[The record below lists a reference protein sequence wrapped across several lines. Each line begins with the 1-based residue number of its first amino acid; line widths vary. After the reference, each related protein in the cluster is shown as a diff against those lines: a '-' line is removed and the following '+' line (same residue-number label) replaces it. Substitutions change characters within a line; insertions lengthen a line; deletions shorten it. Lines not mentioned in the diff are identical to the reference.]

1 MAMKRTLLAALLLLA
16 VVAATARALT
26 VLPVHRWFIYDVNG
40 KLSEQGGAFDEREA
54 AALAVFG
61 PGSTLKP
68 FVLAAAVAGGLDPQT
83 KYTCKPFPLTVPAQE
98 RCWLADGHGP
108 VELAPA
114 LANSCSAYTRWA
126 TKYVDADRYRK
137 LLVDLGFGERLP
149 AKDVFR
155 ALGGEAWM
163 GAAKGIAVTAD
174 ELARAYL
181 NAFAEPPKIRLAG
194 RAALRQ
200 GLIECCLTGTG
211 KTARRSSPML
221 SIMGK
226 TGTGHTLDGR
236 QLGVFVGL
244 TPADKPTQ
252 AIVMLVRDHDGMM
265 AAQMAGDRLSWWLNQ
280 PGR

>member
-1 MAMKRTLLAALLLLA
+1 MAMKRTLIAALLLLLVA
-16 VVAATARALT
+16 AATARALT
-26 VLPVHRWFIYDVNG
+26 VMPVHRWFIYDVNG
-40 KLSEQGGAFDEREA
+40 KMIEQGGAYDEREA

-83 KYTCKPFPLTVPAQE
+83 KYTCKPFPLTVPAEQ
-98 RCWLADGHGP
+98 RCWLAAGHGP
-108 VELAPA
+108 VDLAPA

-126 TKYVDADRYRK
+126 GRYVDADRYRK

-149 AKDVFR
+149 AKDTFR
-155 ALGGEAWM
+155 ALGIEAWM

-174 ELARAYL
+174 DLARAYL
-181 NAFAEPPKIRLAG
+181 TAFAEPPKIRLAG
-194 RAALRQ
+194 RVAIRR

-244 TPADKPTQ
+244 TPVDKPTH
-252 AIVMLVRDHDGMM
+252 AIVMLVRDNDGMM
-265 AAQMAGDRLSWWLNQ
+265 AAQMGGDRLTTWLNR

>member
-1 MAMKRTLLAALLLLA
+1 MNAVTQRTRRLAAGDDMAMKRTFARGV
-16 VVAATARALT
+16 VVAGGRCRNGRALT

-83 KYTCKPFPLTVPAQE
+83 KYTASRSP
-98 RCWLADGHGP
+98 
-108 VELAPA
+108 
-114 LANSCSAYTRWA
+114 
-126 TKYVDADRYRK
+126 DRSRSGS
-137 LLVDLGFGERLP
+137 L
-149 AKDVFR
+149 
-155 ALGGEAWM
+155 
-163 GAAKGIAVTAD
+163 
-174 ELARAYL
+174 
-181 NAFAEPPKIRLAG
+181 LAG
-194 RAALRQ
+194 RRTRAGRVGARAGEFVLGLHALGDQVRRRRPLPQACWSTSVSASACRRLMFSARWQRGVDERGQGHCRHRRRIGAGLFERLRRAAENPSGRPRGAAAGVDRMLPDRYGQ
-200 GLIECCLTGTG
+200 DGPPVE
-211 KTARRSSPML
+211 SVL

-252 AIVMLVRDHDGMM
+252 RSSCWCATTT
-265 AAQMAGDRLSWWLNQ
+265 A
-280 PGR
+280 